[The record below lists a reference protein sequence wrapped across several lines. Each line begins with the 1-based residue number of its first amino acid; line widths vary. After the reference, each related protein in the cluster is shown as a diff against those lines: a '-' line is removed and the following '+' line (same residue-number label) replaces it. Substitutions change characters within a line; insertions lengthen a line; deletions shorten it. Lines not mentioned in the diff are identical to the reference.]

1 LLAERLKVGDEIRVI
16 APSRSGAILKSE
28 QIDISVKRLEALGFR
43 VTFSKNFKNYDLF
56 YQSSIEERIE
66 DLHEAFLDPKV
77 KMILTAIGGY
87 NSNQLLDYIDYDIIR
102 NNPKIFC
109 GYSDITALNNAIY
122 HKTGLINYSGPHF
135 STLGMKHGLD
145 YTMDYFLQAIT
156 NDSILYIEPSKEWSN
171 DLWYLNQEDRTFY
184 PNEGYFIINE
194 GQAEGK
200 ILGGNLCTF
209 NLLQGTKF
217 MPDLTDSILFIE
229 DDNESH
235 SQMFDRDLQS
245 LLHQPNANKIKAII
259 IGRFEKESQVTKEG
273 LRLII
278 QSKKELQH
286 IPVIANVDFG
296 HTSPIFTIPI
306 GGTCTVKVSGGIV
319 ELILQQ
325 K

>member
-1 LLAERLKVGDEIRVI
+1 MLAERLKVGDEIRVI

>member
-1 LLAERLKVGDEIRVI
+1 
-16 APSRSGAILKSE
+16 
-28 QIDISVKRLEALGFR
+28 
-43 VTFSKNFKNYDLF
+43 
-56 YQSSIEERIE
+56 
-66 DLHEAFLDPKV
+66 
-77 KMILTAIGGY
+77 
-87 NSNQLLDYIDYDIIR
+87 
-102 NNPKIFC
+102 
-109 GYSDITALNNAIY
+109 
-122 HKTGLINYSGPHF
+122 
-135 STLGMKHGLD
+135 
-145 YTMDYFLQAIT
+145 MDYFLQAIT
-156 NDSILYIEPSKEWSN
+156 NDSILYIESSKEWSN

-209 NLLQGTKF
+209 NLLQGTQF

-245 LLHQPNANKIKAII
+245 LLHQPNADKIRAII

-278 QSKKELQH
+278 QTKKELQH

-306 GGTCTVKVSGGIV
+306 GGTCTVKASGGIV

>member
-1 LLAERLKVGDEIRVI
+1 MAERLKVGDEIRVI